1 MDLEVLKFPIGHWK
15 SKLVYRE
22 SEVRDWIQ
30 DIAQLPEQL
39 DELLKDLQDEQL
51 IFKYRPD
58 GWTIRQ
64 VIHHIPDSHMN
75 GYIRHKLTITQVEP
89 TINPYLESVWATLE
103 DVQTV
108 PVTASLQLLKNLH
121 LRWSVFLKSLDPE
134 EYTRIYIHPEHQ
146 RSISI
151 QESIG
156 MYSWHGRH
164 HLAHIKNAL
173 ENPY

>member
-1 MDLEVLKFPIGHWK
+1 MELELLKFPIGRWK

-22 SEVRDWIQ
+22 SEVREWIQ
-30 DIAQLPEQL
+30 DIADLPEQL
-39 DELLKDLQDEQL
+39 EMLLKNVTENQL
-51 IFKYRPD
+51 DCRYRPD

-64 VIHHIPDSHMN
+64 VTHHIPDSHMN

-103 DVQTV
+103 DVKTV
-108 PVTASLQLLKNLH
+108 PVHVSLQLLQSLH
-121 LRWSVFLKSLDPE
+121 LRWSVFLNSLDPE
-134 EYTRIYIHPEHQ
+134 EYVREYIHPEHQ
-146 RSISI
+146 RKISI

-164 HLAHIKNAL
+164 HLGHIKNAI
-173 ENPY
+173 ENPF